1 MQMTVEISTEVY
13 EELRKTPLFFVNSI
27 RISIGT
33 KMAVSAT
40 TICGNPS
47 ILIIQSVFQLNVLE
61 TEKMDIVC
69 V

>member
-1 MQMTVEISTEVY
+1 
-13 EELRKTPLFFVNSI
+13 
-27 RISIGT
+27 
-33 KMAVSAT
+33 MAVSAT